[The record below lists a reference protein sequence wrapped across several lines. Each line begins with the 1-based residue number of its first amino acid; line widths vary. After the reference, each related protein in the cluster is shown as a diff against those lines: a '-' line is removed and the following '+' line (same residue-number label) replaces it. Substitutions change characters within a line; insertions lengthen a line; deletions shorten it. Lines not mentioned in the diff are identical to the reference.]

1 MADLLR
7 EIKAKWSPEPLP
19 PRGTF
24 DGQTVLVT
32 GGTGGLG
39 LATAKHFATLGAAK
53 VVITYRNKPRAETAR
68 QQIETAARAAGR
80 EQVVVETMELDLTR
94 YSSCTSFFDEL
105 VRRTNSIDIVIL
117 NAGTFNPQFIM
128 SPEGWEETI
137 QANTLCTSLLAILL
151 LKWMK
156 AGRQNRQSPA
166 SIVFVSSGR
175 HLTPDISEW
184 PEWEEREG
192 GILLHFKDAS
202 HWPST
207 GAPDTMYATSKLLL
221 MYAFE
226 EICKL
231 AVDGKGEPQVI
242 VKSVCPGICNTDL
255 SRSLKKRSL
264 VARMAIPIVMS
275 IVGKSPELGARYILA
290 AALAGP
296 EKHGKFIRFYLTD
309 KEFRMQSIPVITS
322 PAGRR
327 AQAMVWKEVSAEL
340 VTKVP
345 GLQITAS
352 Q

>member
-53 VVITYRNKPRAETAR
+53 VIITYRNKPRAETAR

-117 NAGTFNPQFIM
+117 NAGTFIPEFIM
-128 SPEGWEETI
+128 SPEG
-137 QANTLCTSLLAILL
+137 C
-151 LKWMK
+151 
-156 AGRQNRQSPA
+156 
-166 SIVFVSSGR
+166 IVFVSSGR

-184 PEWEEREG
+184 PEWEERDG

-207 GAPDTMYATSKLLL
+207 GAPDTMDATSKLLL

-231 AVDGKGEPQVI
+231 AVDGKGE
-242 VKSVCPGICNTDL
+242 
-255 SRSLKKRSL
+255 
-264 VARMAIPIVMS
+264 
-275 IVGKSPELGARYILA
+275 
-290 AALAGP
+290 
-296 EKHGKFIRFYLTD
+296 
-309 KEFRMQSIPVITS
+309 
-322 PAGRR
+322 
-327 AQAMVWKEVSAEL
+327 
-340 VTKVP
+340 
-345 GLQITAS
+345 
-352 Q
+352 

>member
-128 SPEGWEETI
+128 SPEGWYVVISCLPRWNLANACHLLREETI

-184 PEWEEREG
+184 PDWEEREG

-231 AVDGKGEPQVI
+231 AVDGKGE
-242 VKSVCPGICNTDL
+242 
-255 SRSLKKRSL
+255 
-264 VARMAIPIVMS
+264 
-275 IVGKSPELGARYILA
+275 
-290 AALAGP
+290 
-296 EKHGKFIRFYLTD
+296 
-309 KEFRMQSIPVITS
+309 
-322 PAGRR
+322 
-327 AQAMVWKEVSAEL
+327 
-340 VTKVP
+340 
-345 GLQITAS
+345 
-352 Q
+352 